1 MSPNKSKYK
10 TLVLYSVSLLLLFL
24 LFYLLFNKF
33 AIADPEKQKGNSI
46 TQNNTPHKNLDLDLL
61 VYNSNLVVNNFQ
73 FTRFSWQCSNY
84 SILQTSNSP
93 RYI

>member
-1 MSPNKSKYK
+1 MISH
-10 TLVLYSVSLLLLFL
+10 
-24 LFYLLFNKF
+24 KF

-46 TQNNTPHKNLDLDLL
+46 TQNNTPHKNIYLDLL
-61 VYNSNLVVNNFQ
+61 ASNSSLVVNNFQ